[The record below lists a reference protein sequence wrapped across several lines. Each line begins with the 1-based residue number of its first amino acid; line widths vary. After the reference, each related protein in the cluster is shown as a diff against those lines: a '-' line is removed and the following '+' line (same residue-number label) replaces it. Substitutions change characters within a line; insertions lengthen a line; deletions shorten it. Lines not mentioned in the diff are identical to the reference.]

1 MALDDDDVV
10 EAYRREVA
18 NVLPLTKEE
27 ASHLFQEA
35 RLSGDLGEP
44 AKRRLIESHLH
55 LVLPVAERYASSGLS
70 MLDLIQEGNIGL
82 MRALER
88 YSGADLDDF
97 AAFAASCI
105 ESFISEATAGS
116 KSR

>member
-1 MALDDDDVV
+1 MAPDNDPV
-10 EAYRREVA
+10 EVYRREVT

-27 ASHLFQEA
+27 AAHLFQET
-35 RLSGDLGEP
+35 RQSGDPGEL

-55 LVLPVAERYASSGLS
+55 LVLSVAERCASSGVS
-70 MLDLIQEGNIGL
+70 MLDLIQEGNLGL

-97 AAFAASCI
+97 SAYAASSI
-105 ESFISEATAGS
+105 ESFISKATT
-116 KSR
+116 R